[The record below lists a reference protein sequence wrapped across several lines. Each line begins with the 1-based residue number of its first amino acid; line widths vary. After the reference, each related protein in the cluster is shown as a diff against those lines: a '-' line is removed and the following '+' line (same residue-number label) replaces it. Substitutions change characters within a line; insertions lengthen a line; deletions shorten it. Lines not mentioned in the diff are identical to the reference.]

1 MTSGAAQ
8 GMSSHAGDLDATLSE
23 ALRLLARGVADRRHG
38 FHTPTL
44 ASIGLDGAPQA
55 RTVVLR
61 AFDASARSLRF
72 HTDARSAKVAEL
84 AAEPRASLHFY
95 DSGAQVQIRAA
106 GHVTLHAADALADS
120 AWAGSREMSRMCYG
134 IEPGPGT
141 PIPAPPAAPRDPASG
156 RPVFRAALLHVRR
169 LEWLWLAA
177 AGHQRALFTWDEAG
191 TPAST
196 WLVP

>member
-1 MTSGAAQ
+1 MNA
-8 GMSSHAGDLDATLSE
+8 HAGDLDATLAE

-61 AFDASARSLRF
+61 GFDPAARSLRI
-72 HTDARSAKVAEL
+72 HTDARSAKVAEF
-84 AAEPRASLHFY
+84 AADPRATLHMY
-95 DSGAQVQIRAA
+95 DASAQVQLRLA
-106 GHVTLHAADALADS
+106 GHVSLHAEDTVADT
-120 AWAGSREMSRMCYG
+120 AWAASRPMSRMIYALAPG
-134 IEPGPGT
+134 AGPGT
-141 PIPAPPAAPRDPASG
+141 PLEAPQPAPTDPEAG
-156 RPVFRAALLHVRR
+156 RPHFRVLLMRVAR

-177 AGHQRALFTWDEAG
+177 AGHQRARFTWDEAG
-191 TPAST
+191 APAAT